1 MIPKVNSTPLLRIVP
16 EPRSAEN
23 DPGSS
28 QGGALAYDGP
38 PADPKGPTE
47 EGPIEAGS
55 EPAPSTVLRVVVPV
69 EKSGMTEV
77 VREFHENKKDREPSA
92 GLSTRYQPASGST
105 KGLLLN
111 RKAE

>member
-1 MIPKVNSTPLLRIVP
+1 
-16 EPRSAEN
+16 
-23 DPGSS
+23 
-28 QGGALAYDGP
+28 LAYDGP
-38 PADPKGPTE
+38 PVDPRATAEDVPA
-47 EGPIEAGS
+47 EAS
-55 EPAPSTVLRVVVPV
+55 SDPAPSTVLRVVVPV

-92 GLSTRYQPASGST
+92 GLSVRYQPASGST

>member
-1 MIPKVNSTPLLRIVP
+1 MIPKVNSSPMLRVVS

-28 QGGALAYDGP
+28 QGSGVAYEGTSG
-38 PADPKGPTE
+38 GPTQDGE
-47 EGPIEAGS
+47 PGS
-55 EPAPSTVLRVVVPV
+55 ENPSRESPSLQVVTVV
-69 EKSGMTEV
+69 EQSGMTDV
-77 VREFHENKKDREPSA
+77 VREFHENKKERDPPSGLTTRYHPSA
-92 GLSTRYQPASGST
+92 GTT